1 MGQPITV
8 SAATVDGDIA
18 VFDTDRSITGQD
30 GASFGSAED
39 ALTAGSI
46 PGDLAGRLF
55 ASDDAITH
63 VFIASNL
70 VVVGRDA
77 GWDDAALA
85 GSTEIVSNFFVFYD

>member
-30 GASFGSAED
+30 GATFGSAQD
-39 ALTAGSI
+39 AVDAGSI
-46 PGDLAGRLF
+46 PGELAGRLF
-55 ASDDAITH
+55 DADDAVGH
-63 VFIASNL
+63 VFIASNQ
-70 VVVGRDA
+70 VVVGRTG

-85 GSTEIVSNFFVFYD
+85 ASTGIVTDFFVFYD

>member
-18 VFDTDRSITGQD
+18 VFDTDRSITAQD
-30 GASFGSAED
+30 GATFGSADD
-39 ALTAGSI
+39 AANADSI

-55 ASDDAITH
+55 TSDDAVAH
-63 VFIASNL
+63 VFIASNQ
-70 VVVGRDA
+70 VVVGREG

-85 GSTEIVSNFFVFYD
+85 ASTEIVINFFVFYG